1 MDISAQPYKIAIIGG
16 IGSGKSVVS
25 RLFVMMGI
33 PVYNCDARAKS
44 LMNTDKVL
52 RQSLTSTIGGGVYG
66 ADGKLVRSYLAS
78 YMFGCKERVE
88 KVNAIVHPFV
98 RADFRTW
105 AVEVGTPVVAV
116 ESAIL
121 YEAGMDAD
129 VDAVCLV
136 QAPLEL
142 RLQRVV
148 KRDGTDEAS
157 VLRRIFNQMSDD
169 ELLSRADHVVCN
181 DDHTSLIAQVSQ
193 ILRKI
198 IT

>member
-66 ADGKLVRSYLAS
+66 ADGKLVRSYLAA